1 MVRTIYASELLKGDY
16 WLTTEPYCYTEDF
29 YGNGFSLYVP
39 TGFLIEKPL
48 LPFPLN
54 CFIKKKYTDIAIML
68 KYMYETKTMF
78 YKKKPF
84 NIEDK
89 HIEVVLLDMLN
100 QRNVNLFL
108 PPLVKLALILSRK
121 KLMPKPSYLL
131 RKNAV
136 EFYLREK
143 RKVDKFYT

>member
-1 MVRTIYASELLKGDY
+1 
-16 WLTTEPYCYTEDF
+16 
-29 YGNGFSLYVP
+29 
-39 TGFLIEKPL
+39 
-48 LPFPLN
+48 
-54 CFIKKKYTDIAIML
+54 
-68 KYMYETKTMF
+68 MYETKTMF

-121 KLMPKPSYLL
+121 KLMPKASYLL